1 MKLGNNIGAIL
12 LEIAQ
17 KAIQDGNPQ
26 KAIDTYTKA
35 LNGFSEEYVIK
46 LLRNEYV
53 LVTDEDCVTVNLTD
67 LENDRNSNKDNITDW
82 NFWIERRLD
91 DMMEIC
97 KSLNSI

>member
-26 KAIDTYTKA
+26 KAIDTYAKA

-67 LENDRNSNKDNITDW
+67 L
-82 NFWIERRLD
+82 
-91 DMMEIC
+91 
-97 KSLNSI
+97 